1 METIGETRAPTH
13 GDVANVLDL
22 VIQLATMTISQNE
35 LIERL
40 TGEKHRPV
48 PISMEDLQ
56 KAIADRD
63 EGSARDGSRNQNS
76 LKAVSRIRELFGH
89 RGGSEEGPTKN
100 YRCPSPSLTDH
111 TVVFSKDEIGVDG
124 VDGVEAPPPDPFQS
138 FKNPREEEA
147 RMGGSTRC
155 REESIE
161 CEGKKEGQGGFGMLP
176 LEAGSQKCVL
186 EKANQSME
194 KGKIGRY
201 DSISKIIPD
210 SLRLIVWNGT
220 DSLGLSRRSSTNGR
234 HALRCAKAT
243 EKVAWGIWLHR
254 RPTRNPP

>member
-1 METIGETRAPTH
+1 METIGETREPTD

-63 EGSARDGSRNQNS
+63 EGSARDGSRNHS
-76 LKAVSRIRELFGH
+76 PLKAVSRIRELFGH

-100 YRCPSPSLTDH
+100 HRCPSPSLTDH
-111 TVVFSKDEIGVDG
+111 TVVFSKDEID
-124 VDGVEAPPPDPFQS
+124 VDGVEAPLPDPFES
-138 FKNPREEEA
+138 FKNLREEEA
-147 RMGGSTRC
+147 GMGGSTRC

-161 CEGKKEGQGGFGMLP
+161 YEGKKEGQSGFGMLP
-176 LEAGSQKCVL
+176 FEAGSQKCVL

-210 SLRLIVWNGT
+210 SLRLIVWDGT

-234 HALRCAKAT
+234 HALRCAKVT
-243 EKVAWGIWLHR
+243 EKVAWGI
-254 RPTRNPP
+254 